1 MPEAGGASHALLTTH
16 TDDYLNPPLLRRDP
30 SVEDPRACAD
40 LCSTTMRKTALFTD
54 DHHNG
59 IQRHNADEDLFQLYG
74 VHYRIPPLFDQMH
87 ADPTCSWLPAGG
99 ASYAQIA
106 RAMRGPP
113 AASADAQKATGR
125 PNPQKAPKERAEAVT
140 IQNEALPLPDSAPGS
155 KALVDDRDEI
165 DRWRRSWSVV
175 VRRDILRQQRAL
187 VTQQRE
193 MVVTQ
198 KRTALAVQKEVR
210 KRALRAQRLA
220 SNPQV
225 QVRCKRIARDLITLT
240 PALETKN
247 NARRLAAEHANH
259 ELANQTH
266 RRPLS
271 VTSADTPEWAQG
283 GASQRC
289 ASAPG
294 SAPLS
299 CTDGG
304 TPDVEMG
311 APATAAASDARGP
324 TLSAA
329 ERCLLSM
336 LTAAAHRGAQGGA
349 HAGAN
354 GVDERIP
361 THLLPLLVQAVRAA
375 RGPKGPIGGCG
386 AFAMVTTAEAATS
399 GSAPSLPSL
408 SVAGGVL
415 PVSVPALVR
424 DLMHAHEPI
433 VEAEAAGQMKV
444 EVRDAKA
451 AELSEL
457 SRLLWPMGEE
467 TEAHDVHRMWTGKLD
482 AQTIL
487 LDEARRQ
494 VVPAG
499 GEHSWRAAFVPRA
512 VAAPPRL

>member
-1 MPEAGGASHALLTTH
+1 
-16 TDDYLNPPLLRRDP
+16 
-30 SVEDPRACAD
+30 
-40 LCSTTMRKTALFTD
+40 MRKTALFTD
-54 DHHNG
+54 DHQDG
-59 IQRHNADEDLFQLYG
+59 IQRNNADEDLFQLYG

-113 AASADAQKATGR
+113 AASADAQKAAGR

-140 IQNEALPLPDSAPGS
+140 IQTEALPLPDSVPGS
-155 KALVDDRDEI
+155 KTLGDDRDEI

-247 NARRLAAEHANH
+247 IARRLAAEHANH

-271 VTSADTPEWAQG
+271 VTSADTPDWAQS

-299 CTDGG
+299 CTDAPL
-304 TPDVEMG
+304 PDIEMG
-311 APATAAASDARGP
+311 ASSTAAASDARGS
-324 TLSAA
+324 TLSTA

-349 HAGAN
+349 YTGAI

-361 THLLPLLVQAVRAA
+361 THLLPLLLQAVRAA
-375 RGPKGPIGGCG
+375 KGPKGPVGGCDS
-386 AFAMVTTAEAATS
+386 FAMVTTADVATT
-399 GSAPSLPSL
+399 GSAPTV
-408 SVAGGVL
+408 SVAGGGL
-415 PVSVPALVR
+415 PMSVPALVR

-433 VEAEAAGQMKV
+433 VEADAAGQMKA

-457 SRLLWPMGEE
+457 SSLRWPMGEE
-467 TEAHDVHRMWTGKLD
+467 TEAHDVHRMWTGKPD
-482 AQTIL
+482 AQTSL

>member
-1 MPEAGGASHALLTTH
+1 
-16 TDDYLNPPLLRRDP
+16 
-30 SVEDPRACAD
+30 
-40 LCSTTMRKTALFTD
+40 MRKTALFTD
-54 DHHNG
+54 DHQDG
-59 IQRHNADEDLFQLYG
+59 IQRNNADEDLFQLYG
-74 VHYRIPPLFDQMH
+74 VHDRIPPLFDQMH

-113 AASADAQKATGR
+113 AASADAQKAAGR

-140 IQNEALPLPDSAPGS
+140 IQTEALPLPDSVPGS
-155 KALVDDRDEI
+155 KTLGDDRDEI

-175 VRRDILRQQRAL
+175 VRRDLLRQQRAL

-247 NARRLAAEHANH
+247 IARRLAAEHANH

-271 VTSADTPEWAQG
+271 VTSADTPDWAQS

-299 CTDGG
+299 CTDAPL
-304 TPDVEMG
+304 PDIEMG
-311 APATAAASDARGP
+311 ASSTAAASDARGS
-324 TLSAA
+324 TLSTA

-349 HAGAN
+349 YAGAI

-361 THLLPLLVQAVRAA
+361 THLLPLLLQAVRAA
-375 RGPKGPIGGCG
+375 KGPKGPVGGCDS
-386 AFAMVTTAEAATS
+386 FAMVTTADVATT
-399 GSAPSLPSL
+399 GSAPTV
-408 SVAGGVL
+408 SVAGGGL
-415 PVSVPALVR
+415 PMSVPALVR

-433 VEAEAAGQMKV
+433 VEADAAGQMKA

-457 SRLLWPMGEE
+457 SSLLWPMGEE
-467 TEAHDVHRMWTGKLD
+467 TEAHDVHRMWTGKPD
-482 AQTIL
+482 AQTSL